1 MLTRKQIRLLK
12 ALNFSDT
19 VEFALSTAGLGV
31 TAGGA
36 LLGAGLSQLKYN
48 ADKKKLERMGLDIS
62 DLSRAKYALAGGALG
77 GAAGF
82 GAQHLLK
89 EDADKFVDRARQI
102 GKDNN
107 EENLL
112 VGMND
117 GSGATLASY
126 NKDKDDIEGKYHRN
140 IFGVRDGKKYKVK
153 DLFKDGKMSVL
164 N

>member
-1 MLTRKQIRLLK
+1 MTKKQIRLLR

-19 VEFALSTAGLGV
+19 VEFALTHAGLGV

-48 ADKKKLERMGLDIS
+48 RDKKKAERMGLDTSDIS
-62 DLSRAKYALAGGALG
+62 RLRYALAGGALG

-82 GAQHLLK
+82 GTQHMLK
-89 EDADKFVDRARQI
+89 DNADKFADKAIQI

-107 EENLL
+107 EKNLL
-112 VGMND
+112 IGMND
-117 GSGATLASY
+117 SSGATLASY
-126 NKDKDDIEGKYHRN
+126 NKDKDDIDGKYYKN

-153 DLFKDGKMSVL
+153 DLFKDDKMSVL

>member
-1 MLTRKQIRLLK
+1 MTKKQVRLLK

-48 ADKKKLERMGLDIS
+48 ADKKKLERMGLDTS

-82 GAQHLLK
+82 GTQHLLK
-89 EDADKFVDRARQI
+89 EDADKFVDRAIQI

-107 EENLL
+107 EKNLL
-112 VGMND
+112 IGMND
-117 GSGATLASY
+117 RSGATLTSY
-126 NKDKDDIEGKYHRN
+126 NKDKEDIEGTTYRN
-140 IFGVRDGKKYKVK
+140 IFGVRDGKKYKVN